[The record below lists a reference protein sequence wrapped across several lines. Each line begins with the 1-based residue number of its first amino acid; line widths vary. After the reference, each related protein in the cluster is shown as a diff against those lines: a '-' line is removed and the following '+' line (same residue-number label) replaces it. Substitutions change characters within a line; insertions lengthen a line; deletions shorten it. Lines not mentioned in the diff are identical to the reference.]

1 MARVMGLSGY
11 GCQLNRSMQHFNQ
24 VIRQYFPLRR
34 LICPAVLNQTPAR
47 MVFRLNQCSRTAL
60 SGS

>member
-24 VIRQYFPLRR
+24 VIRQYPPQDNRSVR
-34 LICPAVLNQTPAR
+34 LYSIKP
-47 MVFRLNQCSRTAL
+47 
-60 SGS
+60 

>member
-24 VIRQYFPLRR
+24 VIRQYFPPKTTDLSGCTQSNPRQGGVPLNRR
-34 LICPAVLNQTPAR
+34 
-47 MVFRLNQCSRTAL
+47 SRTTL
-60 SGS
+60 RG